1 MTAWTDL
8 AGIVLSARER
18 ETNTMRSASLTCESQ
33 EKNTRPKGQE
43 QPEPIDAET
52 GSAGTSGCG
61 RRGARGEPQLCRR
74 SFRIG
79 PALGPFDEKHIEP
92 DDDRIMTAPKMC
104 VSDPRTSECA
114 ASRVK
119 GTSQVRPSPGRR
131 GGERSRVVG
140 VVPCAHEG
148 SGRGAVGHSERGM

>member
-18 ETNTMRSASLTCESQ
+18 ETNTVRSASLTCESQ
-33 EKNTRPKGQE
+33 EKNTRPNGRE

-52 GSAGTSGCG
+52 GSAGSSGWAG
-61 RRGARGEPQLCRR
+61 GARGEPQLCRR

-92 DDDRIMTAPKMC
+92 DT
-104 VSDPRTSECA
+104 TE
-114 ASRVK
+114 
-119 GTSQVRPSPGRR
+119 
-131 GGERSRVVG
+131 
-140 VVPCAHEG
+140 
-148 SGRGAVGHSERGM
+148 